1 MPAPLVSVI
10 IAAKDAENTIGGSL
24 KGLANQGFDRSEL
37 EVLVVDDGSTDDTAG
52 VVAEFADQLN
62 LVEIRNTESQGVSTA
77 RNAALEASTGETIT
91 YLDADDWYAPGHLR
105 SLTDAITGLGVD
117 FVKTNYLIV
126 NGYNR
131 KLRLAPCP
139 THNRAQNPRDYILP
153 HDASTMVDFPEC
165 WTGIYSRSMADRG
178 LLHFNPELRT
188 CEDRPWTWRHHL
200 ETDSFAVVDTA
211 GLCYRKGSTTSL
223 TAIFD
228 ERQLDFIPAFRS
240 VLAMLEE
247 KSEFRRFEQK
257 AVRNFLSILY
267 FQIFNRGSS
276 MSREVREKLN
286 LGAVNTLKNID
297 NDIIDQALQNY
308 GERRL
313 PVIEPIVRRAR
324 R

>member
-1 MPAPLVSVI
+1 MPPPVVSVV
-10 IAAKDAENTIGGSL
+10 IAAKDAEDTLGGTLQSL
-24 KGLANQGFDRSEL
+24 VNQDFAANEL
-37 EVLVVDDGSTDDTAG
+37 EVIVVNDGSTDDTAG
-52 VVAEFADQLN
+52 VIGEYADRLN
-62 LVEIRNTESQGVSTA
+62 LVDIHNPESRGVSTA
-77 RNAALEASTGETIT
+77 RNIALEASTGRTIT

-126 NGYNR
+126 NGFNR
-131 KLRLAPCP
+131 KLRRAPCAK
-139 THNRAQNPRDYILP
+139 HNTALDPRDHILP

-165 WTGIYSRSMADRG
+165 WTGIYSRSMAVHG
-178 LLHFNPELRT
+178 LLDFSPDLRT

-200 ETDSFAVVDTA
+200 EADSFAVVDTA

-240 VLAMLEE
+240 VFAMLEARP
-247 KSEFRRFEQK
+247 EFRRFEHK

-267 FQIFNRGSS
+267 FQIVNRGSS

-286 LGAVNTLKNID
+286 LGAVHTLKTIGDDVID
-297 NDIIDQALQNY
+297 LALTNY

-313 PVIEPIVRRAR
+313 PVIDPIVRRAR
-324 R
+324 

>member
-1 MPAPLVSVI
+1 MPQPVVSVV
-10 IAAKDAENTIGGSL
+10 IAAKNAEETIGGSL
-24 KGLANQGFDRSEL
+24 RSLVNQNFAANEL
-37 EVLVVDDGSTDDTAG
+37 EVIVVNDGSTDDTAG
-52 VVAEFADQLN
+52 VIADYSDRLN
-62 LVEIRNTESQGVSTA
+62 LVEIHNSESRGVSTA
-77 RNAALEASTGETIT
+77 RNAALEASTSANVT

-126 NGYNR
+126 NGFNR
-131 KLRLAPCP
+131 KLRRAPCAK
-139 THNRAQNPRDYILP
+139 HNTALNPRDHILP

-165 WTGIYSRSMADRG
+165 WTGIYSRAMADRG
-178 LLHFNPELRT
+178 LLDFNPSLRT

-200 ETDSFAVVDTA
+200 EADSFAVVDTA

-240 VLAMLEE
+240 VFAMLETNPD
-247 KSEFRRFEQK
+247 FRRFEQK

-276 MSREVREKLN
+276 MSRTVREQLN
-286 LGAVNTLKNID
+286 LGAVNTLKNIG
-297 NDIIDQALQNY
+297 NDVIDLALTNY

-324 R
+324 